1 MWRHGGEQ
9 MQEDAGR
16 QYRILSLAGGGFLGL
31 YTAGV
36 LAGLEARAKQPLA
49 RCFDLVAGTSVGG
62 LLALA
67 LAFEVPVARIVDLFR
82 ERGSEIFSAR
92 SLPTSNV
99 GRLLDLTRSVLG
111 PKYSG
116 DALRAALIEIFGQR
130 RLGDATHALVVPAV
144 NVSLSQTKV
153 FKTPHGDKSTGD
165 ERVLA
170 VDVAMATSAAPAYF
184 PSVKVGRHLYADGGI
199 FAVAPD
205 QVALHEAEH
214 FLDVTLDRVHMVS
227 VGTATAGY
235 KPADGVAADDG
246 AVGWL
251 SDGRLILTTVS
262 VQQQH
267 VESMLEDRLGNRYQ
281 RIDAEW
287 PSAAGLGID
296 VATREAAETLMRMAE
311 RTLSRLTEA
320 ALQQAIGP

>member
-1 MWRHGGEQ
+1 MA
-9 MQEDAGR
+9 EDSNR
-16 QYRILSLAGGGFLGL
+16 TFRILSLAGGGYLGL

-36 LAGLEARAKQPLA
+36 LAGLEARAGVPLA
-49 RCFDLVAGTSVGG
+49 RRFDLIAGTSVGG

-67 LAFEVPVARIVDLFR
+67 LAFEVPVAKIVTLFR

-92 SLPTSNV
+92 SLPTSRV
-99 GRLLDLTRSVLG
+99 GRLLDLTRAVLG

-116 DALRAALIEIFGQR
+116 EALRAALTEIFDGR
-130 RLGDATHALVVPAV
+130 RLADARHSLVVPAV

-153 FKTPHGDKSTGD
+153 FKTPHGELSTGD

-184 PSVKVGRHLYADGGI
+184 PSVKVGKYLYADGGI

-205 QVALHEAEH
+205 QVALHETEH
-214 FLDVTLDRVHMVS
+214 FLGIPLERVEMLS
-227 VGTATAGY
+227 IGTATAGY
-235 KPADGVAADDG
+235 KPADGVDADDG

-267 VESMLEDRLGNRYQ
+267 VESMLEDRLGERYL
-281 RIDAEW
+281 RIDTEW
-287 PSAAGLGID
+287 PSEAGLGID
-296 VATREAAETLMRMAE
+296 VATPEAAATLMRMAE
-311 RTLSRLTEA
+311 RTLTRMPEA
-320 ALQQAIGP
+320 AWDLALGR